1 MRLGRPR
8 KREIEKD
15 ADSKNESRLELQ
27 LCQLRPARH
36 PPQAESL
43 RAVPL
48 SSMLVRGE

>member
-1 MRLGRPR
+1 MHLGRPR
-8 KREIEKD
+8 KWDIEKD
-15 ADSKNESRLELQ
+15 ADSKNESRLEFL